1 MAYKDYY
8 DVLGVSRSA
17 SDADIKS
24 AYRKLAKQYHPDKNQ
39 GDEKAAEKFKE
50 IGEAYAVLN
59 DTEKRKLYDQY
70 GHSGQVPPGAY
81 PGGAG
86 GGFQGDMGGFDPGQ
100 FSDFFQ
106 GLFGQAG
113 ARGAR
118 GSGFAGAGGFPGGA
132 QVSFEDLLGGM
143 GGAGVGGGGR
153 RFVQNVEGE
162 LQVTLQEAFGGSDEV
177 INVDGKRL
185 SLRVP
190 AGTRD
195 GARLRLAGQGP
206 GGGDVLLTIRVLE
219 DARFDLDGD
228 DLTTSADVPAPVAA
242 LGGDVKVQ
250 TIGGTQGNLSIPA
263 GSSGG
268 RKMRLRGQGWPRKDG
283 TRGDLYVRLNLTV
296 PKDLS
301 AEEQELYQ
309 KLRELRQS

>member
-8 DVLGVSRSA
+8 EVLGVPRSA

-24 AYRKLAKQYHPDKNQ
+24 AYRKLAKKYHPDKNQ
-39 GDEKAAEKFKE
+39 GDDKAAERFKE
-50 IGEAYAVLN
+50 IGEAYAVLS
-59 DTEKRKLYDQY
+59 DPEKRQLYDQY
-70 GHSGQVPPGAY
+70 GHTGQVPPGAY

-86 GGFQGDMGGFDPGQ
+86 GFQGDFSGFDPSQ

-106 GLFGQAG
+106 GLFGMG
-113 ARGAR
+113 GRRGRA
-118 GSGFAGAGGFPGGA
+118 SGFVGGGA
-132 QVSFEDLLGGM
+132 QISLEDLLSGLGGTQ
-143 GGAGVGGGGR
+143 GR

-162 LQVTLQEAFGGSDEV
+162 LQVTLQEAFSGSDEV

-185 SLRVP
+185 TVRVP

-195 GARLRLAGQGP
+195 GTRLRLAGQGP

-219 DARFDLDGD
+219 DPRFELEGD
-228 DLTTSADVPAPVAA
+228 DLITTVDVPAPVAA
-242 LGGDVKVQ
+242 LGGSVTVQ
-250 TIGGTQGNLSIPA
+250 TLGGSVNLTIPP

-268 RKMRLRGQGWPRKDG
+268 RRMRLRGQGWPRKDG

-296 PKDLS
+296 PKHLS
-301 AEEQELYQ
+301 DEEKELYRRLRDLQ
-309 KLRELRQS
+309 KV

>member
-8 DVLGVSRSA
+8 DVLGVSRGA

-24 AYRKLAKQYHPDKNQ
+24 AYRKLAKQYHPDKNA

-50 IGEAYAVLN
+50 IGEAYAVLS
-59 DTEKRKLYDQY
+59 DPEKRKVFDQF
-70 GHSGQVPPGAY
+70 GHTGQVPPGY
-81 PGGAG
+81 QG
-86 GGFQGDMGGFDPGQ
+86 GGFQGGDFGGFDGSQ

-106 GLFGQAG
+106 GLFG
-113 ARGAR
+113 
-118 GSGFAGAGGFPGGA
+118 GAGRRGGAGFQGGA
-132 QVSFEDLLGGM
+132 QVNLEDLLGGGL
-143 GGAGVGGGGR
+143 GGAGQSR

-162 LQVTLQEAFGGSDEV
+162 LQVTLEEAFSGSDEV

-228 DLTTSADVPAPVAA
+228 HLTTSVDVPAPVAA
-242 LGGDVKVQ
+242 LGGDVTVQ
-250 TIGGTQGNLSIPA
+250 TLSGKGNLSVPP

-268 RKMRLRGQGWPRKDG
+268 RRMRLRGQGWPKKDG
-283 TRGDLYVRLNLTV
+283 TRGDLYIRLNVTV
-296 PKDLS
+296 PATLS
-301 AEEQELYQ
+301 DEQKELYRR
-309 KLRELRQS
+309 LRDLG

>member
-8 DVLGVSRSA
+8 DVLGVSRGA

-24 AYRKLAKQYHPDKNQ
+24 AYRKLAKQYHPDKNA

-50 IGEAYAVLN
+50 IGEAYAVLS
-59 DTEKRKLYDQY
+59 DPEKRKVFDQF
-70 GHSGQVPPGAY
+70 GHTGQVPPGY
-81 PGGAG
+81 QG
-86 GGFQGDMGGFDPGQ
+86 GGFQGGDFGGFDGSQ

-106 GLFGQAG
+106 GLFG
-113 ARGAR
+113 
-118 GSGFAGAGGFPGGA
+118 GAGRRGGAGFQGGA
-132 QVSFEDLLGGM
+132 QVNLEDLLGGGL
-143 GGAGVGGGGR
+143 GGAGQSR

-162 LQVTLQEAFGGSDEV
+162 LQVTLEEAFSGSDEV

-228 DLTTSADVPAPVAA
+228 HLTTSVDVPAPVAA
-242 LGGDVKVQ
+242 LGGDVTVQ
-250 TIGGTQGNLSIPA
+250 TLSGKGNLSVPP

-268 RKMRLRGQGWPRKDG
+268 RRMRLRGQGWPKKDG
-283 TRGDLYVRLNLTV
+283 TRGDLYVRLNVTV
-296 PKDLS
+296 PTTLS
-301 AEEQELYQ
+301 DEQKELYRR
-309 KLRELRQS
+309 LRDLG